1 MDNQIDVGNGTME
14 AITIKQLGKTFHTA
28 NGSVKLF
35 SDLGFTIHQGDVI
48 GIIGNNGAGKS
59 TLLKILSGIIKPSSG
74 SVEIYGKLNSIIDL
88 GQNMNPDLTG
98 LQNLSLNLKINGF
111 SKAVAQQKINEVLA
125 IAELGEA
132 IHQQIKNYSSGM
144 LFRLGFALQTVVD
157 CDILLVDE
165 IISVGD
171 LHFRNQCDTII
182 RNFIAQ
188 GKTLLLASHDI
199 DTISSICNKSLL
211 LHKGEF
217 LFGET
222 SNVIRFYKQS
232 IEGTKPEHTI
242 EKEQIFYAQAAF
254 AEKNASLI
262 SVEQANGKAKLNFD
276 QPLTLT
282 ISYRVNTPMVM
293 GITLSLFFHQKI
305 PLLSS
310 CMQYVHYNNQQ
321 VLLHQPGE
329 YHLAVTLPPCLLA
342 PGIYSADLAFHDN
355 QEMVFKNHKTAYIFQ
370 IEANESLLSVFKKSL
385 PPFPLLPAL
394 EWQFLTHKK
403 NGTSILKDSN
413 LHQGLYTAGYVKM
426 PPVSL
431 ATIAAIRAFYFQ
443 QFPEIAVDGQNNIT
457 IIHENVAVR
466 EKCQTEIVRLLSNYL
481 EEHFNNFKIILATFF
496 AKPLNHESCVG
507 YHQDPTFTDPEKF
520 DDFTLWIPLED
531 ILEGDGELV
540 VIPNSHTRFRKINFF
555 SSPSPYLALIQEKEE
570 VSVPSK
576 SGHPVMFFNRTVH
589 GSKQNGTKDIR
600 VAVSIKMCHKDA
612 QLYSYFNSH
621 LLGKAERYAQPECFY
636 LNADWDETKKPKG
649 DKFDSLVTIT

>member
-1 MDNQIDVGNGTME
+1 ME
-14 AITIKQLGKTFHTA
+14 AITIKQLGKTFHTP

-48 GIIGNNGAGKS
+48 GIIGKNGAGKS
-59 TLLKILSGIIKPSSG
+59 TLLKTLSGIIKPSSG

-171 LHFRNQCDTII
+171 LQFRNQCDTII
-182 RNFIAQ
+182 RNFIAH

-199 DTISSICNKSLL
+199 DTISSICNKCLL

-242 EKEQIFYAQAAF
+242 GNEQIFYAQAAA

-262 SVEQANGKAKLNFD
+262 SVEQPNGKAKINFD
-276 QPLTLT
+276 QPLTLA
-282 ISYRVNTPMVM
+282 IRYRVNTPMVM
-293 GITLSLFFHQKI
+293 GITLSLFFQQKI

-329 YHLAVTLPPCLLA
+329 YHLAVTFPAGLLA
-342 PGIYSADLAFHDN
+342 PGTYSVDLAFHDN

-394 EWQFLTHKK
+394 EWQFLTDKK
-403 NGTSILKDSN
+403 NNNSIFKNPN
-413 LHQGLYTAGYVKM
+413 LQQGLYTAGYVKM
-426 PPVSL
+426 PAVTL
-431 ATIAAIRAFYFQ
+431 AIVAAMRAFYFQ
-443 QFPEIAVDGQNNIT
+443 MFPEIEADGQNNIS
-457 IIHENVAVR
+457 IIHESVGVR
-466 EKCQTEIVRLLSNYL
+466 EKCQTEILRLLSGYM
-481 EEHFNNFKIILATFF
+481 EEHFKNFKIILATFF

-520 DDFTLWIPLED
+520 DDYTLWIPLED

-540 VIPNSHTRFRKINFF
+540 VIPNSHTQFHKINFF
-555 SSPSPYLALIQEKEE
+555 SSPSPYLALIKEQDE
-570 VSVPSK
+570 VLVPSP

-600 VAVSIKMCHKDA
+600 VAVSIKICHQAAK
-612 QLYSYFNSH
+612 LYSYFNSE
-621 LLGKAERYAQPECFY
+621 LPGKAERYSQPECFY
-636 LNADWDETKKPKG
+636 LNADWDETKRPSQEKLNG
-649 DKFDSLVTIT
+649 MVDLI